1 MALPLNVSIDDVDPK
16 FLTACLNV
24 SQSPPTS
31 HYIPSIVSE
40 NAISS
45 PILTALSTTDTLVSP
60 TALTFG
66 AIPPKVSMVDLKRL
80 TDFYPNAFADF
91 FGSNTPCVL
100 KTGPEWPTNVGPE
113 SQKFI
118 RVARPVGE
126 HPIAPTWVPT
136 AWGIAAKLDE
146 YKVDWNTINPLA
158 YANAG
163 DAALI
168 CDFIIT
174 ITVRP
179 VSLVFA
185 AAQAAAS
192 AVEELLEVSS
202 VLLMLYRI
210 RIRI

>member
-1 MALPLNVSIDDVDPK
+1 MRFSLINSLTVSDVMDDP
-16 FLTACLNV
+16 
-24 SQSPPTS
+24 
-31 HYIPSIVSE
+31 
-40 NAISS
+40 
-45 PILTALSTTDTLVSP
+45 
-60 TALTFG
+60 
-66 AIPPKVSMVDLKRL
+66 KRL
-80 TDFYPNAFADF
+80 TVYYPNAFADF
-91 FGSNTPCVL
+91 FGCDTPCIL

-136 AWGIAAKLDE
+136 AWRIAKKLDE
-146 YKVDWNTINPLA
+146 LKVDWNTINPLA

-163 DAALI
+163 EESLI

-179 VSLVFA
+179 ISLVFA

-202 VLLMLYRI
+202 VFS
-210 RIRI
+210 